1 MKKTKKQIRFEEVSA
16 SGWKQLVMFIQ
27 MCKFAKVNGA
37 FGGNGITKKDLY
49 DKGMTDK
56 IFNWLRANHYCNE
69 QKPGQ
74 PLWIAIN
81 GNKFYP
87 EQTVQNLEK
96 SMKAFELEKGE
107 ATNYNNKK
115 EN

>member
-1 MKKTKKQIRFEEVSA
+1 MRKTMKQIKFEEVRE
-16 SGWKQLVMFIQ
+16 SGLEQLKMFVQ

-56 IFNWLRANHYCNE
+56 VWNFLVSNHFCNE
-69 QKPGQ
+69 QKPGK
-74 PLWIAIN
+74 PLWVSVN

-87 EQTVQNLEK
+87 DKTVQNLEK
-96 SMKAFELEKGE
+96 MIAQFEAGK
-107 ATNYNNKK
+107 
-115 EN
+115 

>member
-1 MKKTKKQIRFEEVSA
+1 MKKTKKQIKFEEVSA
-16 SGWKQLVMFIQ
+16 SGWEQLVMFIQ

-96 SMKAFELEKGE
+96 KMKAFELEKGE
-107 ATNYNNKK
+107 ATNYNKK

>member
-1 MKKTKKQIRFEEVSA
+1 MSRKTVKQIRFEEVQ
-16 SGWKQLVMFIQ
+16 GNDFEQLKMFIQ
-27 MCKFAKVNGA
+27 MCKYAKVNGA

-56 IFNWLRANHYCNE
+56 VFNWLKTNHYCNE
-69 QKPGQ
+69 QKPGK

-96 SMKAFELEKGE
+96 SIKEFE
-107 ATNYNNKK
+107 K
-115 EN
+115 ENSSKN

>member
-1 MKKTKKQIRFEEVSA
+1 MERKTVKQIKFEEVQ
-16 SGWKQLVMFIQ
+16 GNGFEQLKMFIQ
-27 MCKFAKVNGA
+27 MCKYAKVNGA

-56 IFNWLRANHYCNE
+56 VFNWLKKNHFCNE
-69 QKPGQ
+69 QKPGK

-96 SMKAFELEKGE
+96 SIKEFEKVKELEQKS
-107 ATNYNNKK
+107 
-115 EN
+115 